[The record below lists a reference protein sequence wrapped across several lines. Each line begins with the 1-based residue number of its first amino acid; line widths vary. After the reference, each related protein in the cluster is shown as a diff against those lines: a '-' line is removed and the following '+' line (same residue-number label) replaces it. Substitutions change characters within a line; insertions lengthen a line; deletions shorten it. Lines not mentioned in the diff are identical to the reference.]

1 MVERPRAR
9 GQKAFKAAFAGY
21 SLDAFDLIILTLTLA
36 AIGSTFDVGKGATG
50 ALATVTLS
58 ASAVGGILG
67 GVLSDRIGRARTL
80 MLTVG
85 VYSLFTF
92 LSGLASS
99 YEMLLVF
106 RVFQGI
112 GFGGEWAVGAI
123 LVAELIRPE
132 ARGKALGVIQSAWAV
147 GWALAV
153 VAYTIVFSLVS
164 DEQGW
169 RILMMLGILPALL
182 ILYVRRNVEDP
193 EVFSETKEKEK
204 RGDREAVEANATE
217 TPLKQIFRS
226 DLAKTTVFA
235 SILATGIQGGYYAM
249 FTWIPTYLKEERS
262 LSVVGSA
269 GYLFVV
275 IAGAFLGYL
284 SAGFVHDR
292 LGRRKSFTLF
302 AALAGVSLVA
312 YFLVPERLEHDAADH
327 RLPARLLRLG
337 LLLGLRLLPVRALP
351 DAGARDRRG
360 LLLQRRPR
368 VRRAVPGHH
377 RLPRGGHRP
386 RRRRRVRR
394 LRLRARDRRA
404 ALPARDPRQG
414 ARPGRV
420 TALSD
425 ALAGARVYDLE
436 QPRYAGAPVW
446 PAHEPGVLLKLHRRH
461 EAGLGEARTSAS
473 ALLVMAEHSGTHID
487 AFCHQAE
494 NLELHGG
501 VEVDAQ
507 VQTPEGFTQLGHRHD
522 RAAAR
527 ARGAA
532 RLRRRRPRDRRGA
545 TSSARPRASRSTRG
559 RRDPRPHRHG
569 RAVGGP
575 GGVPGRRRDRRER
588 VALVRR
594 AASRWRSAPTTS
606 RGTCRA
612 SDDPELGT
620 LPGHLLLLVRAGIY
634 IIEALNLEAL
644 ARDGVREFAFVCLP
658 LKLRGG
664 TGSPVRPI
672 ALV

>member
-1 MVERPRAR
+1 MSLQTPDRTAAGRKHTIKPVQRAPEGSWWSALGDR

-85 VYSLFTF
+85 VYSVFTF

-182 ILYVRRNVEDP
+182 ILYVRRNVHDP
-193 EVFSETKEKEK
+193 EVFEETKRKET
-204 RGDREAVEANATE
+204 RDEL
-217 TPLKQIFRS
+217 PLKQIFRS
-226 DLAKTTVFA
+226 DLAKTTIFA

-275 IAGAFLGYL
+275 IGGAFLGYL
-284 SAGFVHDR
+284 TAGLVHDR

-312 YFLVPERLEHDAADH
+312 YFLVPTGSNTT
-327 RLPARLLRLG
+327 LLIIGFPLG
-337 LLLGLRLLPVRALP
+337 FFASGCFS
-351 DAGARDRRG
+351 GFG
-360 LLLQRRPR
+360 SY
-368 VRRAVPGHH
+368 
-377 RLPRGGHRP
+377 
-386 RRRRRVRR
+386 
-394 LRLRARDRRA
+394 
-404 ALPARDPRQG
+404 
-414 ARPGRV
+414 
-420 TALSD
+420 LS
-425 ALAGARVYDLE
+425 
-436 QPRYAGAPVW
+436 
-446 PAHEPGVLLKLHRRH
+446 
-461 EAGLGEARTSAS
+461 
-473 ALLVMAEHSGTHID
+473 
-487 AFCHQAE
+487 
-494 NLELHGG
+494 ELYP
-501 VEVDAQ
+501 
-507 VQTPEGFTQLGHRHD
+507 T
-522 RAAAR
+522 R
-527 ARGAA
+527 ARGT
-532 RLRRRRPRDRRGA
+532 GA
-545 TSSARPRASRSTRG
+545 G
-559 RRDPRPHRHG
+559 FCYNVG
-569 RAVGGP
+569 RAFGALFPGVIGFLAAAIGLGGAVAF
-575 GGVPGRRRDRRER
+575 GVFGY
-588 VALVRR
+588 VLAIFALRFL
-594 AASRWRSAPTTS
+594 
-606 RGTCRA
+606 
-612 SDDPELGT
+612 PETHGKE
-620 LPGHLLLLVRAGIY
+620 LV
-634 IIEALNLEAL
+634 
-644 ARDGVREFAFVCLP
+644 
-658 LKLRGG
+658 
-664 TGSPVRPI
+664 PVE
-672 ALV
+672 

>member
-1 MVERPRAR
+1 MSIETPDRGATRTQTIKPVERGTEEGGWWRGLGPR

-85 VYSLFTF
+85 VYSVFTF
-92 LSGLASS
+92 LSGISSS
-99 YEMLLVF
+99 YEMLMVF

-132 ARGKALGVIQSAWAV
+132 ARGKALGVIQSAWAI

-182 ILYVRRNVEDP
+182 ILYVRRNVDDP
-193 EVFSETKEKEK
+193 EVFSETKKKEKETPS
-204 RGDREAVEANATE
+204 DQES
-217 TPLKQIFRS
+217 PLKQIFRPG
-226 DLAKTTVFA
+226 LLKTTIFA
-235 SILATGIQGGYYAM
+235 SLLATGIQGGYYAM

-312 YFLVPERLEHDAADH
+312 YFLVPSGSNTT
-327 RLPARLLRLG
+327 LLIIGFPLG
-337 LLLGLRLLPVRALP
+337 FFASGCFS
-351 DAGARDRRG
+351 GFG
-360 LLLQRRPR
+360 
-368 VRRAVPGHH
+368 
-377 RLPRGGHRP
+377 
-386 RRRRRVRR
+386 
-394 LRLRARDRRA
+394 
-404 ALPARDPRQG
+404 
-414 ARPGRV
+414 
-420 TALSD
+420 SY
-425 ALAGARVYDLE
+425 LA
-436 QPRYAGAPVW
+436 
-446 PAHEPGVLLKLHRRH
+446 
-461 EAGLGEARTSAS
+461 
-473 ALLVMAEHSGTHID
+473 
-487 AFCHQAE
+487 
-494 NLELHGG
+494 ELYP
-501 VEVDAQ
+501 
-507 VQTPEGFTQLGHRHD
+507 T
-522 RAAAR
+522 R
-527 ARGAA
+527 ARGT
-532 RLRRRRPRDRRGA
+532 GA
-545 TSSARPRASRSTRG
+545 G
-559 RRDPRPHRHG
+559 FCYNVG
-569 RAVGGP
+569 RALGALFPGIIGFLAAAIGLGGAVAFGVFGYVLAIAALRFLP
-575 GGVPGRRRDRRER
+575 ETGGKELVPVE
-588 VALVRR
+588 
-594 AASRWRSAPTTS
+594 
-606 RGTCRA
+606 
-612 SDDPELGT
+612 
-620 LPGHLLLLVRAGIY
+620 
-634 IIEALNLEAL
+634 
-644 ARDGVREFAFVCLP
+644 
-658 LKLRGG
+658 
-664 TGSPVRPI
+664 
-672 ALV
+672 